1 MQNQVL
7 EIIESCEWYGSHF
20 LIVSE
25 NVFSP
30 LLYYSYFGSLIPSLL
45 IGLFVYLSNRNKIQN
60 KLLFVMVLSFAF
72 WILLNLIT
80 WATEFPQMTMFAW
93 SILNIVE
100 PFIYFSAF
108 YFVYTMIFDKDFSN
122 LQKIIFSTP
131 LLVTILL
138 SSTKYNLIGF
148 DLTNCDRAAVEGVS
162 AVYGYSIDVIYL
174 LLILGFFVYFLFTNK
189 NIIEKKKSALIVFG
203 TLAFLF
209 SFYMGNI
216 LEYFT
221 DNWYIGQY
229 GLFGAPI
236 FVGFLAYSMVK
247 YKTFNTKMFGTQ
259 VLVIALWIMILSMLF
274 VRHIESVKYVVFATL
289 ILVTAFG
296 YQLIKSVNL
305 VETQKQNLQK
315 ANTQQESLMRF
326 INHQVKGFLTR
337 SRLIFDALKNDEYG
351 TLTPEAKKL
360 VNVGFDTNTQA
371 VQMVKSLLD
380 ASNLQDGTV
389 TYQHVNF
396 DFRALVSDI
405 VGQLKSTAE
414 AKGLTLNTQV
424 DSSKEMMV
432 NGDLT
437 HLAQAV
443 RNLIENGI
451 QYTNAGAINVSLN
464 VEDKKVIFK
473 VTDTGMGLTEEDK
486 KVLFQQGGRGEEAQK
501 RNVNST
507 GYGLYITYKIIKDH
521 QGHIKAISAGRD
533 KGSTF
538 EVKLPLV

>member
-1 MQNQVL
+1 MDLVL
-7 EIIESCEWYGSHF
+7 NTINTCFASTNSVHTVAYYSHLVPILASVIL
-20 LIVSE
+20 LIFIYKNSTLKLAT
-25 NVFSP
+25 NVFS
-30 LLYYSYFGSLIPSLL
+30 
-45 IGLFVYLSNRNKIQN
+45 LFVFSFSIWLMADLVLWVSQDYYLVHFLWSLVDYINLVFV
-60 KLLFVMVLSFAF
+60 LLSLYLFCVIVTGKDLSFFAKMTLFIIHLPAF
-72 WILLNLIT
+72 
-80 WATEFPQMTMFAW
+80 
-93 SILNIVE
+93 
-100 PFIYFSAF
+100 
-108 YFVYTMIFDKDFSN
+108 
-122 LQKIIFSTP
+122 FSTVAGHS
-131 LLVTILL
+131 VTSFDQTWCE
-138 SSTKYNLIGF
+138 SS
-148 DLTNCDRAAVEGVS
+148 EGDF
-162 AVYGYSIDVIYL
+162 I
-174 LLILGFFVYFLFTNK
+174 
-189 NIIEKKKSALIVFG
+189 
-203 TLAFLF
+203 
-209 SFYMGNI
+209 
-216 LEYFT
+216 
-221 DNWYIGQY
+221 
-229 GLFGAPI
+229 
-236 FVGFLAYSMVK
+236 VK
-247 YKTFNTKMFGTQ
+247 YKAIISLITIVAVLAVFFWQWFKDKENRKRLVVITLGLILFLSIFSVTEYISVLTGHYEINLYGTFSIPIFIGMLVYSIVKYKYFDIRLIASNA
-259 VLVIALWIMILSMLF
+259 LVISLVVIIGAQFFFIRNPINF
-274 VRHIESVKYVVFATL
+274 VLNSVGFVFVL
-289 ILVTAFG
+289 IAG
-296 YQLIKSVNL
+296 YLLIKSVQQI
-305 VETQKQNLQK
+305 ETQKQNLQK

-405 VGQLKSTAE
+405 IGQLKPTAE

-473 VTDTGMGLTEEDK
+473 VTDTGMGLTEDDK